1 MGFWN
6 ARQKMGAAA
15 AILAGGI
22 LFSRLMGLVRDKV
35 ISYYFGATF
44 ESDVYFAAFV
54 IPDFINYLLAG
65 GYFSITL
72 IPLLAERFER
82 DEADG
87 WRLFSAVFT
96 WVVLAALAV
105 TGAAMLAAPS
115 LARLAGPGFPPEA
128 LARLTAFLRIILPA
142 QVFFLAGS
150 ILTAIL
156 YLRRQFVIPALI
168 PLVYN
173 GAIILVGL
181 LGIRRGMDGFCWGVL
196 AGSLLGN
203 FLLPLT
209 AAMAGGGVR
218 LAPRLT
224 HPGLKVFWLLALPL
238 MLGQSVV
245 VLDEQ
250 FLRLFGSLAGEGA
263 VSWLNYARRLLF
275 VPVGVVAQAAGV
287 ASYPFLAG
295 LAAAGEHERF
305 DRTMKSTL
313 TGMAVFMLPMAVW
326 LILAAEPAVRLIFA
340 QGRFGPAD
348 VAATALALRIMLLS
362 AFFWGLQQVVG
373 RSFYAVKD
381 TLTPTIVGSLATLA
395 SLPLYWAGARSLGTA
410 GVALASVASVTAYA
424 LAVSWLW
431 RRRRGGGGFAGLGL
445 EAGRALLVSG
455 LAAMPAA
462 AVQYGLGAV
471 LPASLGGV
479 LVLLLASGLTF
490 AAVCLALAPRFAPEL
505 AARVRERL
513 PGCLK
518 RTKARSQA

>member
-105 TGAAMLAAPS
+105 TGVAMLAAPS

-224 HPGLKVFWLLALPL
+224 HPGLKVFWLLAL
-238 MLGQSVV
+238 Q
-245 VLDEQ
+245 
-250 FLRLFGSLAGEGA
+250 
-263 VSWLNYARRLLF
+263 
-275 VPVGVVAQAAGV
+275 
-287 ASYPFLAG
+287 
-295 LAAAGEHERF
+295 
-305 DRTMKSTL
+305 
-313 TGMAVFMLPMAVW
+313 
-326 LILAAEPAVRLIFA
+326 I
-340 QGRFGPAD
+340 
-348 VAATALALRIMLLS
+348 
-362 AFFWGLQQVVG
+362 
-373 RSFYAVKD
+373 
-381 TLTPTIVGSLATLA
+381 
-395 SLPLYWAGARSLGTA
+395 
-410 GVALASVASVTAYA
+410 
-424 LAVSWLW
+424 
-431 RRRRGGGGFAGLGL
+431 
-445 EAGRALLVSG
+445 GRAHV
-455 LAAMPAA
+455 
-462 AVQYGLGAV
+462 
-471 LPASLGGV
+471 
-479 LVLLLASGLTF
+479 
-490 AAVCLALAPRFAPEL
+490 
-505 AARVRERL
+505 
-513 PGCLK
+513 
-518 RTKARSQA
+518 